1 MRANFALFGDIAIPN
16 PLEDRPDRWSWVA
29 EADRGTREARPKYYW
44 LNASAADPGSFG
56 MNEPIVSEE
65 QFRRTAEQMQLER
78 LEALST

>member
-29 EADRGTREARPKYYW
+29 EADRETREARPKYYW

-56 MNEPIVSEE
+56 MNSSC
-65 QFRRTAEQMQLER
+65 RRSSFAAPR
-78 LEALST
+78 SKCS